1 MNLKTTRLQNH
12 RFTRPR
18 YILAALLLAIL
29 ATLAGCDGSDY
40 SHDEFSDYDDGYDDG
55 FALDE
60 EYYLGYDDSW
70 FTIGFTPIYYQGGDI
85 PFIPDFSY
93 DAGYY
98 DGIFDA
104 YNDGYFVAYNYAF
117 IIGFSE
123 GYDNAYWPDYLTFLA
138 NDTHTDYLNGG
149 FSDGYN
155 DGFSEGRVFG
165 GFDYEVFL
173 PFDWLDAFLD
183 WESGTDL
190 YFEEIDVGTGE
201 FGPES
206 GPESNPESDP
216 SPRQMAGVVRRT
228 ARGAEAQAEGAVQ
241 APARN
246 AASPG
251 SPSAPSR
258 AEAGQTPVTA
268 TCQRRSHSVSP
279 ATSGRSGSQAPGSRQ
294 IRAVVSPAESAP
306 DRIRQPDSVVAAPRP
321 EEIRSQT
328 SHSARKRGR

>member
-201 FGPES
+201 FGPVIFYEW
-206 GPESNPESDP
+206 GLDP
-216 SPRQMAGVVRRT
+216 HLLRHADRD
-228 ARGAEAQAEGAVQ
+228 ANAERGAHADNDVTPMRSQSPALRSSTTKASRHLGERELNDAQAADLDVTPTQTPRTNRELTLQESWLQRV
-241 APARN
+241 N
-246 AASPG
+246 AASN
-251 SPSAPSR
+251 ATR
-258 AEAGQTPVTA
+258 ASTETA
-268 TCQRRSHSVSP
+268 TKS
-279 ATSGRSGSQAPGSRQ
+279 TSK
-294 IRAVVSPAESAP
+294 RA
-306 DRIRQPDSVVAAPRP
+306 
-321 EEIRSQT
+321 
-328 SHSARKRGR
+328 ARMP